1 MVAALTKARI
11 DTAVA
16 AARSTV
22 ETIELVDDR
31 EPGLR
36 LRARERGA
44 KWSVMVRLKSGQRTR
59 VTLGAWP
66 AMGIPDARKA
76 AQDIKRKADAGE
88 NPNETKRSAR
98 SHTTLRELIDIY
110 AAAKLAQLRTGD
122 QAKRAIDAALS
133 KLMDHDP
140 ASITR
145 RDIAGAIDKIATKAP
160 THANRSLAY
169 TKAFFNWAVGRGHL
183 PASPAEGVSKPA
195 SEVSRDRTPTVSELR
210 EIWNAAERLA
220 YPFGYAVQL
229 LIVTAMR
236 REEVAGI
243 SVSELDLGDGDGDGV
258 FTLPAGRSKND
269 RAIRVPL
276 SPMARDV
283 IARAMKARPVI
294 EATGKQSPLLFSTT
308 GSTPASGWSKA
319 KARMDGYIMEAREA
333 QAAEAG
339 DDAEAMPAWR
349 LHDLRRAF
357 ATAACD
363 VLHIDPAVADRCLN
377 HVGASTTSTISRV
390 YGRSEMF
397 DQRRAALVAWSDL
410 LQRALSDD
418 KSTNVVPIGSVAH
431 G

>member
-1 MVAALTKARI
+1 MPAALTKSRI
-11 DTAVA
+11 DIAVA
-16 AARSTV
+16 TARTTA

-59 VTLGAWP
+59 VTLGSWP
-66 AMGIPDARKA
+66 AMDVPAARKA
-76 AQDIKRKADAGE
+76 AQDIKRKTEAGE
-88 NPNETKRSAR
+88 NPNEAKRAAR
-98 SHTTLRELIDIY
+98 SHSTLRELLDIY
-110 AAAKLAQLRTGD
+110 SAAKLAQLRTGD
-122 QAKRAIDAALS
+122 QAKRAIDAALA
-133 KLMDHDP
+133 KLMDRDP

-145 RDIAGAIDKIATKAP
+145 REIAGAIDKIATKAP

-169 TKAFFNWAVGRGHL
+169 IKAFFNWAVGRGHL
-183 PASPAEGVSKPA
+183 TASPAEGVSKPA
-195 SEVSRDRTPTVSELR
+195 AEVSRERTPTVGELV
-210 EIWNAAERLA
+210 EIWGAAERLA

-229 LIVTAMR
+229 LISTAMR
-236 REEVAGI
+236 REEVTGM
-243 SVSELDLGDGDGDGV
+243 SVAELELAQDGEGV

-276 SPMARDV
+276 SPLARSV
-283 IARAMKARPVI
+283 VERAMHARPAI
-294 EATGKQSPLLFSTT
+294 ESTGKQSPLLFSTT

-319 KARMDGYIMEAREA
+319 KARLDGYIMEAREA
-333 QAAEAG
+333 RAAEAG
-339 DDAEAMPAWR
+339 EEAEAMQPWR

-363 VLHIDPAVADRCLN
+363 ILHIDPAVADRCLN

-397 DQRRAALVAWSDL
+397 DQRRAALAAWSAL
-410 LQRALSDD
+410 LDRSNKADV
-418 KSTNVVPIGSVAH
+418 STNVVPIGSASR